1 MDKFDNTLNINESV
15 MKSLD
20 YMIRYQNYL
29 LLKMIKNENQ
39 HRN

>member
-1 MDKFDNTLNINESV
+1 MDKFENTLNIDESV